1 MNSSVHGSTGVSPGK
16 LLFGNRLDLN
26 RGILT
31 PFQQT
36 LPSKTPGSPIMAG
49 MINAQD
55 TAHRTVQEMAQENAA
70 QRLTDQP
77 DPTVFPIGSYVLA
90 QYATGPP
97 TRLHT
102 RWQGP
107 MEVISH
113 RDSEYVLL
121 NIVSKKTKRIH
132 ASKLKIF
139 LFDPACSIENNVA
152 RIIGRASV
160 LGMRGSTDK
169 SRGYNSPCSAYV
181 ICTDKSRETPSR
193 GEDKWE

>member
-1 MNSSVHGSTGVSPGK
+1 
-16 LLFGNRLDLN
+16 
-26 RGILT
+26 
-31 PFQQT
+31 
-36 LPSKTPGSPIMAG
+36 MAD
-49 MINAQD
+49 MINALD
-55 TAHRTVQEMAQENAA
+55 TTHRTVQEMAQEHAA

-77 DPTVFPIGSYVLA
+77 DPTVFPVGSYVLA

-132 ASKLKIF
+132 ASNVGILGELHGISSEF
-139 LFDPACSIENNVA
+139 PSDP
-152 RIIGRASV
+152 
-160 LGMRGSTDK
+160 
-169 SRGYNSPCSAYV
+169 
-181 ICTDKSRETPSR
+181 CTSDC
-193 GEDKWE
+193 

>member
-1 MNSSVHGSTGVSPGK
+1 
-16 LLFGNRLDLN
+16 
-26 RGILT
+26 
-31 PFQQT
+31 
-36 LPSKTPGSPIMAG
+36 MAD

-55 TAHRTVQEMAQENAA
+55 TAHRTVQEMAQENVA

-77 DPTVFPIGSYVLA
+77 YPTVFPIGSYVLA
-90 QYATGPP
+90 QYATVPS

-139 LFDPACSIENNVA
+139 LFDPAKIEP
-152 RIIGRASV
+152 
-160 LGMRGSTDK
+160 MD
-169 SRGYNSPCSAYV
+169 SAHRDYKEFY
-181 ICTDKSRETPSR
+181 IEAITGHKGNCQTT
-193 GEDKWE
+193 

>member
-1 MNSSVHGSTGVSPGK
+1 MNSSVHGSTGVSPGN

-31 PFQQT
+31 PFQQA
-36 LPSKTPGSPIMAG
+36 LPSKTPGSRIMDY

-70 QRLTDQP
+70 QRLMVQP
-77 DPTVFPIGSYVLA
+77 DPTVFPIGSYALA

-121 NIVSKKTKRIH
+121 NIVSKKT
-132 ASKLKIF
+132 SKLKIF
-139 LFDPACSIENNVA
+139 LFDPAKIEPMDSA
-152 RIIGRASV
+152 RRDYMEFYIEAITAHEGNTKKV
-160 LGMRGSTDK
+160 STLTFLVK
-169 SRGYNSPCSAYV
+169 WLNYSEEHNSWEPWSAL
-181 ICTDKSRETPSR
+181 
-193 GEDKWE
+193 